1 MRLRHSVS
9 ESPAKRTSREPFHA
23 VTVRTTA
30 KSCAA
35 AHQIAG
41 RKYLS
46 AEAPR
51 LPLES
56 CHCANCP
63 CRYVHSADRRG
74 RQRRMRSNERIVRRV
89 IGDNRRGPGRRA
101 ADRPSK
107 PEFAENYYE
116 HIEATGRLPK
126 PDFAR

>member
-1 MRLRHSVS
+1 MRLRHSVI
-9 ESPAKRTSREPFHA
+9 ESPAKRTFREPFHA

-35 AHQIAG
+35 AHEIAG
-41 RKYLS
+41 QKYLS

-56 CHCANCP
+56 CDCANCP
-63 CRYVHSADRRG
+63 CRYMHSADRRG
-74 RQRRMRSNERIVRRV
+74 RQRRTLDSERIMRR
-89 IGDNRRGPGRRA
+89 ILGENRHGRGRRQT
-101 ADRPSK
+101 DRPSQ
-107 PEFAENYYE
+107 PDSPENYYE
-116 HIEATGRLPK
+116 HVEATGRLPK